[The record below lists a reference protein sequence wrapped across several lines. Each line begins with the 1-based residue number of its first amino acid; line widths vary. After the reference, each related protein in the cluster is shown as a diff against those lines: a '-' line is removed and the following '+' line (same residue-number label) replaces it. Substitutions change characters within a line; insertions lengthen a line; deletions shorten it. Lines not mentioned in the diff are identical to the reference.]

1 VPALGRLAPVYPCKS
16 AGARR
21 AITLLD
27 LLGELAPAL
36 PVTCHLPDE
45 LVLLVMNSRSN
56 VSKYSVPKMRA
67 ASELYPEERQ
77 WVHGRRQGG
86 EVR

>member
-1 VPALGRLAPVYPCKS
+1 MTWLYVPALGRLAPVHPCKS

-36 PVTCHLPDE
+36 PVTCHLPD
-45 LVLLVMNSRSN
+45 VLTEHTFHLAVK
-56 VSKYSVPKMRA
+56 VSP
-67 ASELYPEERQ
+67 
-77 WVHGRRQGG
+77 
-86 EVR
+86 

>member
-1 VPALGRLAPVYPCKS
+1 MTWLYVPALGRLAPVHPCKS

-36 PVTCHLPDE
+36 PVTCHLPD
-45 LVLLVMNSRSN
+45 VFKSIFFSSALLTRTE
-56 VSKYSVPKMRA
+56 YHHEP
-67 ASELYPEERQ
+67 ASQVCNLETRTS
-77 WVHGRRQGG
+77 
-86 EVR
+86 